1 MIAPDTNV
9 LVRLLV
15 VDDPAQSQRARS
27 LFERGDVLILKS
39 VLLESEWVLRSR
51 YGLER
56 GRIAAFFQ
64 NLAETDGIAMEHE
77 DACRAAVIAY
87 AGGMGFADALHAATA
102 ATMNVEFHMFDTALA
117 SKAEQLLGGRVQL
130 A

>member
-15 VDDPAQSQRARS
+15 TDDPAQAARARTI
-27 LFERGDVLILKS
+27 FERGDVLVLKT
-39 VLLESEWVLRSR
+39 VLLEAEWVLRSR

-56 GRIAAFFQ
+56 GHIAAFFQ

-77 DACRAAVIAY
+77 DACRAALSAY
-87 AGGMGFADALHAATA
+87 TDGMGFADALQAATA
-102 ATMNVEFHMFDTALA
+102 ATMSVDFHTFDAGLA
-117 SKAEQLLGGRVQL
+117 GRAEKLLGTRVQL

>member
-15 VDDPAQSQRARS
+15 ADDPEQSARARS
-27 LFERGDVLILKS
+27 MFERGDVLILKS

-51 YGLER
+51 YGLAREH
-56 GRIAAFFQ
+56 IATFFQ

-77 DACRAAVIAY
+77 DACRAAVSAY
-87 AGGMGFADALHAATA
+87 AGGMGFADALHAATS
-102 ATMNVEFHMFDTALA
+102 ATMSVEFHTFDAGLVG
-117 SKAEQLLGGRVQL
+117 KAERLLGLTVQL

>member
-15 VDDPAQSQRARS
+15 ADDPVQTARAR
-27 LFERGDVLILKS
+27 LMFERGDVLILKT
-39 VLLESEWVLRSR
+39 VLLEAEWVLRSR

-56 GRIAAFFQ
+56 EHIAAFFQ

-77 DACRAAVIAY
+77 DACRAALVAY

-102 ATMNVEFHMFDTALA
+102 ATMSVDFHTVDAGLA
-117 SKAEQLLGGRVQL
+117 GNAEKLLGVTVHM

>member
-15 VDDPAQSQRARS
+15 ADDATQTARARS
-27 LFERGDVLILKS
+27 MFERGDVLILKT

-51 YGLER
+51 YGIER
-56 GRIAAFFQ
+56 DRIALFFQ
-64 NLAETDGIAMEHE
+64 NLAETEGIAIEHE
-77 DACRAAVIAY
+77 DACRAAVVAY
-87 AGGMGFADALHAATA
+87 AEGMGFADALHAATA
-102 ATMNVEFHMFDTALA
+102 ATMSVDFHTFDESLA
-117 SKAEQLLGGRVQL
+117 GKARKLLRAKVQL

>member
-15 VDDPAQSQRARS
+15 ADDPEQSARARS
-27 LFERGDVLILKS
+27 MFERSDVLILKS

-56 GRIAAFFQ
+56 GHIAAFFQ

-77 DACRAAVIAY
+77 DACRAALVAY

-102 ATMNVEFHMFDTALA
+102 ATMSVDFHTFDASLA
-117 SKAEQLLGGRVQL
+117 GKAEKLLGIAVRL
-130 A
+130 I

>member
-15 VDDPAQSQRARS
+15 ADDAAQTARARQM
-27 LFERGDVLILKS
+27 FERGDVLILKT
-39 VLLESEWVLRSR
+39 VMLEAEWVLRSR

-56 GRIAAFFQ
+56 ELIATFFQ

-77 DACRAAVIAY
+77 DACRDALVAY
-87 AGGMGFADALHAATA
+87 AGGMGFADALHVATA
-102 ATMNVEFHMFDTALA
+102 ATMDVEFHTFDAGLA
-117 SKAEQLLGGRVQL
+117 GKAGKLLGITAQM

>member
-15 VDDPAQSQRARS
+15 ADDPAQASRARA
-27 LFERGDVLILKS
+27 LFERGDVLILKT
-39 VLLESEWVLRSR
+39 VLLEAEWVLRSR
-51 YGLER
+51 YELQREL
-56 GRIAAFFQ
+56 IAGFFQ

-77 DACRAAVIAY
+77 DACRAAVVAY
-87 AGGMGFADALHAATA
+87 AGGMGFADAMHAATA
-102 ATMNVEFHMFDTALA
+102 ATMNVDFHTFDAGLA
-117 SKAEQLLGGRVQL
+117 GKAGKLLGTNVQL

>member
-9 LVRLLV
+9 LVRLLMA
-15 VDDPAQSQRARS
+15 DDPEQAARARS
-27 LFERGDVLILKS
+27 MFERGDVLILKT
-39 VLLESEWVLRSR
+39 VLLEAEWVLRSR
-51 YGLER
+51 YQVER
-56 GRIAAFFQ
+56 GHIAAFFQ

-77 DACRAAVIAY
+77 DACRAALAAY

-102 ATMNVEFHMFDTALA
+102 ATMSVDFHTFDVGLVG
-117 SKAEQLLGGRVQL
+117 KAGKLLGVAVQL

>member
-15 VDDPAQSQRARS
+15 ADDPAQSARVRS
-27 LFERGDVLILKS
+27 MFERSDVLILKT

-56 GRIAAFFQ
+56 GHIAAFFQ

-77 DACRAAVIAY
+77 DACRAALVAY

-102 ATMNVEFHMFDTALA
+102 ATMSVDFHTFDARLA
-117 SKAEQLLGGRVQL
+117 GKTEKLLGITVQL
-130 A
+130 T